1 MNFLI
6 FPFDIFKL
14 DLTKNLNEI
23 NKDVLTQKS
32 YWKKTEINSKNDKV
46 HSTNQV
52 LKTTVNFTT
61 TYKTA
66 MIKIKLA
73 KSKRDFQISKRKHPY
88 HTIN

>member
-32 YWKKTEINSKNDKV
+32 YWKKTEINRKNNKV

-52 LKTTVNFTT
+52 TKTTVNFTT

-73 KSKRDFQISKRKHPY
+73 KSK
-88 HTIN
+88 